1 MTQPMKVA
9 VDRAACKGHGRC
21 YMVAP
26 EIFDCDEEG
35 FAVVIADAPTD
46 VQLGDL
52 ERAISNCPEQAVT
65 ATSA

>member
-1 MTQPMKVA
+1 MSEHLKAT

-35 FAVVIADAPTD
+35 FAVVIGDATTD
-46 VQLGDL
+46 AQAGHLQ
-52 ERAISNCPEQAVT
+52 RAISNCPEQAVT
-65 ATSA
+65 AASA

>member
-1 MTQPMKVA
+1 MTESMKA
-9 VDRAACKGHGRC
+9 TVDRSACKGHGRC

-26 EIFDCDEEG
+26 DIFDCDDEG
-35 FAVVIADAPTD
+35 FALVIGDATTSAQVV
-46 VQLGDL
+46 DL